1 MAVGIPTGTP
11 DILHA
16 CHRILLALLVSQRD
30 AVEIAPLVR
39 ERVEVHGDALAV
51 AVASCSAGV
60 RTRLA
65 ECCLYALV
73 PKIRPEPPMTEG
85 VPAGTGGPQARH
97 REALVFDLPDRAAVE
112 VAPPVSERVVVHG
125 HAVPVAA
132 ASCGAGVCALFAE
145 RYGGLVP
152 EIRPIPLVAVEVA
165 GRTPLRGLQTC
176 HGAVRVL
183 LLPQWATVEV
193 APAIGGWVVVQGE
206 AIFIAGASRCALL
219 CARFA
224 QPLDGLVPVVR
235 PVP

>member
-1 MAVGIPTGTP
+1 MAVGIPSGTP
-11 DILHA
+11 SDFHA
-16 CHRILLALLVSQRD
+16 GHCVLMTLLLPQGT
-30 AVEIAPLVR
+30 AVEVTPLVR
-39 ERVEVHGDALAV
+39 ERMVVHGDALAITL
-51 AVASCSAGV
+51 ASCSASV
-60 RTRLA
+60 RV
-65 ECCLYALV
+65 CIDALV
-73 PKIRPEPPMTEG
+73 PKVWPVSPMAEG
-85 VPAGTGGPQARH
+85 VPVRTRDLQAGH
-97 REALVFDLPDRAAVE
+97 RAALVPYRPDWTAVQ
-112 VAPPVSERVVVHG
+112 VAPLVGQRVVVHG
-125 HAVPVAA
+125 DAVRVAG